1 MFCILGKIF
10 LNLVNRGPGV
20 KKVPAGAR
28 LAQLLVTQ
36 SPEVEIQL
44 VDDLPDTGRTKGF
57 GALSGP

>member
-1 MFCILGKIF
+1 M
-10 LNLVNRGPGV
+10 NLVNRGPGV